1 MLDDI
6 YSVVDKNQKQYVE
19 AAEVVN
25 ELIFSFKE
33 NFLYKF
39 SMFFEINAVAEGKIK
54 VLPKVLL
61 CGFLD
66 ELYGFYYELHE
77 SAKEIVSKNN

>member
-1 MLDDI
+1 
-6 YSVVDKNQKQYVE
+6 
-19 AAEVVN
+19 
-25 ELIFSFKE
+25 
-33 NFLYKF
+33 
-39 SMFFEINAVAEGKIK
+39 MFFEVNAVAEGKIK
-54 VLPKVLL
+54 VLPKALL